1 MKILSEMTIKS
12 VLCILLASGSNILF
26 GQNSSSRDVP
36 AVVEKNFLKKFP
48 RAENVSWDKIDTN
61 YKVDCFFNGRGTYAE
76 FTPSGKWV
84 LTVTDM
90 DVDNLHPLIESY
102 INEHF
107 KKDKIVVFEQAL
119 SADKKDYFYVQVA
132 REDKNRE
139 EPWFIELFFDKTGN
153 IEQVKT
159 PEGFKDLTVV
169 GIDDPNNQTPAE
181 VIDAWQKRFPK
192 AEEIKWTKKENPS
205 DTIPL
210 DYIGVFIFKDQRTRA
225 EFLPDGTWIETR
237 IEFAEKELY
246 EPVLQYIEENHWFD
260 DLKIAEK
267 VTTFDRKDFYYV
279 KLERIQ
285 KGQFRPYIF
294 ELYFDKMGKLTK
306 AIRDQELK
314 NQFLLTVDVPPLVA
328 KKFNSRFAN
337 ASDVK
342 WETREGN
349 WVSHFVYRDQVTTA
363 EFSDTAWIS
372 TVVEQDIKNLYAPV
386 QRILDNDYGDYR
398 IIFAEM
404 TTRADRKDYF
414 YVELISKKKREGDQ
428 KLGLFFDKT
437 GKLKKDS

>member
-1 MKILSEMTIKS
+1 MIKS
-12 VLCILLASGSNILF
+12 YLTLQSLFSLLIISISMTLS

-36 AVVEKNFLKKFP
+36 EIVEKNFNKKFP

-61 YKVDCFFNGRGTYAE
+61 YKVDCFFNGRGTYVE

-90 DVDNLHPLIESY
+90 DVNYLQPQIEKY

-107 KKDKIVVFEQAL
+107 KKDKIVVFEQAVT
-119 SADKKDYFYVQVA
+119 ADKKDYFYVQVA
-132 REDKNRE
+132 HEDKNRK

-153 IEQVKT
+153 IEQIKT
-159 PEGFKDLTVV
+159 PEGFKDLTIV

-181 VIDAWQKRFPK
+181 VIDTWQKRFPK
-192 AEEIKWTKKENPS
+192 AEEIKWTKKEKYN

-210 DYIGVFIFKDQRTRA
+210 AYAGTFIFKFQKTRA
-225 EFLPDGTWIETR
+225 FFLPNGMWLETR
-237 IEFAEKELY
+237 IEFQEKELY
-246 EPVLQYIEENHWFD
+246 EPVMQYIEENHWFD
-260 DLKIAEK
+260 ELIIAEK
-267 VTTFDRKDFYYV
+267 VTTCDRKDFYYV
-279 KLERIQ
+279 KLERFQ
-285 KGQFRPYIF
+285 KGQFKPYVF
-294 ELYFDKMGKLTK
+294 ELFFDKMGKLTK

-314 NQFLLTVDVPPLVA
+314 NQFLLTVDIPPAVA

-349 WVSHFVYRDQVTTA
+349 WVSHFVYREQVTTA

-386 QRILDNDYGDYR
+386 QRVLDNDYSEYR
-398 IIFAEM
+398 IIYAEKS
-404 TTRADRKDYF
+404 TRADHKDY
-414 YVELISKKKREGDQ
+414 YYIELISKKKKEGDQ

>member
-1 MKILSEMTIKS
+1 MKNPNMSYKSIICVLSIAFSFTLS
-12 VLCILLASGSNILF
+12 

-36 AVVEKNFLKKFP
+36 DVVERNFNKKFP

-61 YKVDCFFNGRGTYAE
+61 YKVDCFFNLRGTYVE
-76 FTPSGKWV
+76 YSPTGKWL

-90 DVDNLHPLIESY
+90 DVDNLYPPIESY
-102 INEHF
+102 LNEHF
-107 KKDKIVVFEQAL
+107 KKDKIVVFEQAVTY
-119 SADKKDYFYVQVA
+119 DRKDYFYVQIA
-132 REDKNRE
+132 REDKDRE

-192 AEEIKWTKKENPS
+192 AEEIKWAKKDKPNDS
-205 DTIPL
+205 IP
-210 DYIGVFIFKDQRTRA
+210 YNFIGTFIFKEQKTRA
-225 EFLPDGTWIETR
+225 EFLPNGTWVETR
-237 IEFAEKELY
+237 IEFKEKDIY
-246 EPVLQYIEENHWFD
+246 EPVLTYIEENHWFD

-267 VTTFDRKDFYYV
+267 VTTSDRKDFYYI
-279 KLERIQ
+279 KLERFQ
-285 KGQFRPYIF
+285 KGQFRPYVF

-306 AIRDQELK
+306 AVRDQELK
-314 NQFLLTVDVPPLVA
+314 NQFLLTVDVPPMVA
-328 KKFNSRFAN
+328 KKFNSRFSN

-342 WETREGN
+342 WETKEGG
-349 WVSHFVYRDQVTTA
+349 WISHFVYREQVTTA

-372 TVVEQDIKNLYAPV
+372 TIVEQDTKNIYAPV
-386 QRILDNDYGDYR
+386 QRILDTDYSDYR
-398 IIFAEM
+398 IIYAEKG
-404 TTRADRKDYF
+404 TRADHKDYY
-414 YVELISKKKREGDQ
+414 YVELISKKKKEGDQ